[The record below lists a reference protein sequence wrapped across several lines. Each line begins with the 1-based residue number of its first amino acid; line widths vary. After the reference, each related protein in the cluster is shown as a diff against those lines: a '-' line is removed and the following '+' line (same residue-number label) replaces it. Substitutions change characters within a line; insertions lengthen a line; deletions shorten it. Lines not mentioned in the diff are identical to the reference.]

1 VDAVKE
7 VVSVSLGSA
16 KRDHAVE
23 IDLLGERFRIRRV
36 GTDGSLERAARTFA
50 ELDGAVDALG
60 MGGIDIYLPV
70 DGRRYYF
77 RDAKKLVKDVRT
89 TPVVCGS
96 GLKRS
101 VERSVVDFMTAE
113 LGLEL
118 AGKRCLMTTAVDR
131 WGMAEGLKDAGCE
144 MAYGDL
150 VYGLGLP
157 VPIRTWTQVRVL
169 ARVLMP
175 VVTRLPFKMLYP
187 TGSEQEK
194 QAESNRTAE
203 RLNAWADII
212 AGDFN
217 YIRKY
222 MPEDMTGKWVISNTT
237 TAEDVAELT
246 RRGAEL
252 LVTSTPRLDGRSFG
266 TNVIEATMIA
276 LVGATDELEQA
287 EYQRLLEQVGFKPD
301 AMWLQDEV
309 RPEQRE
315 HGTGDPA
322 DRDETPDDENAE
334 LRRVAAA
341 TAGAASGEATAT
353 TEQAETPSSPESR
366 ISARA

>member
-23 IDLLGERFRIRRV
+23 LDLLGERFRIRRV
-36 GTDGSLERAARTFA
+36 GTDGDLERAARTFA
-50 ELDGAVDALG
+50 ELDGTVDAMG

-77 RDAKKLVKDVRT
+77 RDAKKLVKGVRE
-89 TPVVCGS
+89 TPVVDGS

-101 VERSVVDFMTAE
+101 VERSVVSYMTDE
-113 LGLEL
+113 LGLDL
-118 AGKRCLMTTAVDR
+118 SGKRCLMTTAVDR
-131 WGMAEGLKDAGCE
+131 WGMAEGLNDAGCE

-157 VPIRTWTQVRVL
+157 IPIRTWRNVRRL

-175 VVTRLPFKMLYP
+175 VVTRMPFKMLYP
-187 TGSEQEK
+187 TGSQQEK
-194 QAESNRTAE
+194 PSQSNPTAE
-203 RLNAWADII
+203 RLNVWADVI

-217 YIRKY
+217 YIRKH

-237 TAEDVAELT
+237 TAEDVAELK

-252 LVTSTPRLDGRSFG
+252 LVTSTPRLSGRSFG
-266 TNVIEATMIA
+266 TNVIEATLVA
-276 LVGATDELEQA
+276 LVDGEGELSQDD
-287 EYQRLLEQVGFKPD
+287 YQRLLSEVGFEPD
-301 AMWLQDEV
+301 VIWLQAAE
-309 RPEQRE
+309 R
-315 HGTGDPA
+315 
-322 DRDETPDDENAE
+322 DRVEGASTPDEQP
-334 LRRVAAA
+334 
-341 TAGAASGEATAT
+341 AGVASGPGQTSAD
-353 TEQAETPSSPESR
+353 PSSVTMT
-366 ISARA
+366 A